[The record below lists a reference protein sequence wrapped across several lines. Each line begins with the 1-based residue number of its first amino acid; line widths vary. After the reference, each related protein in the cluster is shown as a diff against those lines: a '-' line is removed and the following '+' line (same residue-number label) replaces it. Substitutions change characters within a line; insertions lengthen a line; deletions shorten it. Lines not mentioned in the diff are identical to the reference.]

1 MNQVYRKLLTRYI
14 VFTIIIAIVAL
25 GTSFFLPLTMR
36 TPALPFLIPFF
47 LLLGLG
53 VHAGLL
59 KMSGN
64 KFSRFVNAYLVA
76 SFLKLFLYLIVMVIY
91 IYLNRH
97 DALPFAITFLVL
109 YIAYSVFEVITF
121 LSSKSETGS

>member
-1 MNQVYRKLLTRYI
+1 MNQVLRKLLTRYI
-14 VFTIIIAIVAL
+14 VFTIIIAVAAF
-25 GTSFFLPLTMR
+25 GISVFLPQSMR

-47 LLLGLG
+47 LVLGFG
-53 VHAGLL
+53 VHAILL

-97 DALPFAITFLVL
+97 DALPFAITFLLL
-109 YIAYSVFEVITF
+109 YILYSIFEVISF
-121 LSSKSETGS
+121 LSAKSENQG